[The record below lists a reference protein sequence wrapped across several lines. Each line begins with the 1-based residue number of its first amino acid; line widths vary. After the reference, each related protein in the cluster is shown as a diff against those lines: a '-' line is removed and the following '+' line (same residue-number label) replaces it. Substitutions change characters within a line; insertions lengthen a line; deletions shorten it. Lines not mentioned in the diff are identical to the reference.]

1 MRVDA
6 PCWWKNR
13 CQRVLFTA
21 GFAVLSATI
30 ASNSGSLAADLS
42 RIEIIVVIYA
52 ENRSFDHLYGL
63 FPGANGLSNATR
75 EQTLQRDHD
84 GSELPYLTVWD
95 NHGKPHPKYPRLPNA
110 PSSTISV
117 YAIEV
122 NGDLKLLQK
131 YPTGKD
137 TNWVEIVDIK

>member
-13 CQRVLFTA
+13 CKRVLFTA
-21 GFAVLSATI
+21 GFASAVGHDRIQLRLTR
-30 ASNSGSLAADLS
+30 SRSLEDQKS
-42 RIEIIVVIYA
+42 SWSSTRRD
-52 ENRSFDHLYGL
+52 RSFDHLYGL

-95 NHGKPHPKYPRLPNA
+95 NHGKPHPSHPRLPNA
-110 PSSTISV
+110 PFRIDAEPVSMGADQV
-117 YAIEV
+117 PLEPHPR
-122 NGDLKLLQK
+122 LLPQHRADQRR
-131 YPTGKD
+131 P
-137 TNWVEIVDIK
+137 